1 MEQEGYP
8 ERTIPAGWWFH
19 GQEEGDIRL
28 DFPLFLSSMESEAKS
43 YAGPGGRLFRIWV
56 PELSVVDTLDLEAV
70 KRLTDGLPIH
80 DPYDDQVYETAEEFL
95 DACSSD
101 TWEAMEA
108 VGLPSEALVYEGGVK
123 NLYLRNP
130 GEVLDAARIELVG
143 GDQPEAALPTP

>member
-1 MEQEGYP
+1 MEQESYP
-8 ERTIPAGWWFH
+8 GRTMPAGWWFH

-28 DFPLFLSSMESEAKS
+28 DFPVFLSSSEREARS
-43 YAGPGGRLFRIWV
+43 YAGPDGRLFRVWV
-56 PELSVVDTLDLEAV
+56 PELSVVDTRDLESV
-70 KRLTDGLPIH
+70 RWIMNGRPLH

-108 VGLPSEALVYEGGVK
+108 AGLPSEALVYEGGVK

-130 GEVLDAARIELVG
+130 GEVLDAGKIELV
-143 GDQPEAALPTP
+143 DDHAPLAMAAGI